1 MRDKGKR
8 FLALLIFSFGL
19 VLILLFAGA
28 QSALANEFTQ
38 KAGPTPIGTPTPVA
52 TPTPQATP
60 TPSGGGGGLGA
71 TVTNIL
77 YKLEFP
83 AETISKA
90 LAKVFQG
97 AADTQNQTL
106 VEQYG
111 TWYQAIGEIVQAP
124 SAGDYARTAQSSWP
138 VAAALAPALFI
149 LRIAIYNWNRLTG
162 EQDDASH
169 AAGDILT
176 ALILAVLC
184 GWFLDLIVRLGWWM
198 AGAAMG
204 ETSKL
209 AATFVKNMDIT
220 QLYANLG
227 EAAFTSMFWYLI
239 FMGIELG
246 AVLAIAGLLLA
257 FISANA
263 GLFLLAVLGPSVAVA
278 SALPQM
284 RWLRSLWLKAV
295 TVIAVLPLVAGGIFK
310 ASIYMGNVFEWG
322 GILAVFI
329 RLMWLWGAVGA
340 MLSLAGILGKLT
352 ISTTTDAVGQIMKA
366 ATTIAATAALAGA
379 GTGIGAA
386 GAGGASGSMA
396 SGGAAPVTPGA
407 VPTAGGAA
415 AAPTSGT
422 TGSGFSGLANAS
434 AHIQNA
440 RGFNTASG
448 WLNAFGL
455 HGPAQFARTLAG
467 GESLAAQEAELSSR
481 MNSFGSDR
489 AGEDLGFRV
498 DPEVRRRALDAY
510 QGGPESFRRDYG
522 RVTGLFANNQKNAEA
537 FLSAEPEYAAAMA
550 RVYAGAKGEIDQA
563 SNPLAELALRAGV
576 PDDVLGPL

>member
-1 MRDKGKR
+1 
-8 FLALLIFSFGL
+8 
-19 VLILLFAGA
+19 
-28 QSALANEFTQ
+28 
-38 KAGPTPIGTPTPVA
+38 
-52 TPTPQATP
+52 
-60 TPSGGGGGLGA
+60 
-71 TVTNIL
+71 
-77 YKLEFP
+77 
-83 AETISKA
+83 
-90 LAKVFQG
+90 
-97 AADTQNQTL
+97 
-106 VEQYG
+106 
-111 TWYQAIGEIVQAP
+111 
-124 SAGDYARTAQSSWP
+124 
-138 VAAALAPALFI
+138 
-149 LRIAIYNWNRLTG
+149 
-162 EQDDASH
+162 
-169 AAGDILT
+169 
-176 ALILAVLC
+176 
-184 GWFLDLIVRLGWWM
+184 M

-204 ETSKL
+204 ETSNL

-227 EAAFTSMFWYLI
+227 TAAFTSMFWYLI

-257 FISANA
+257 FISAQA

-310 ASIYMGNVFEWG
+310 ASLYMGNVFEWG

-352 ISTTTDAVGQIMKA
+352 ISTTTDAIGQIMKA
-366 ATTIAATAALAGA
+366 ATTIAATVALAGA
-379 GTGIGAA
+379 GAGIGAA

-407 VPTAGGAA
+407 APAA
-415 AAPTSGT
+415 AASTSGT
-422 TGSGFSGLANAS
+422 TGSGVSGLANAR

-522 RVTGLFANNQKNAEA
+522 RVTGLFTNNQKNAEA

-550 RVYAGAKGEIDQA
+550 RVYAGARTEIDQA
-563 SNPLAELALRAGV
+563 SKSFSRIGLPRRNSG
-576 PDDVLGPL
+576 